1 MTTTIQHTGMT
12 EQEINDILEAEQH
25 INTVIVPAYLKLPSV
40 KTVYGED
47 VDAEIR
53 LGFTPSGMC
62 MISYCEWYMHRDL
75 VAALAPARYGFVD
88 AYTGR
93 TARFVVVSGTHEEVR
108 AMFRK
113 SR

>member
-1 MTTTIQHTGMT
+1 MTTIQHAGMT

-25 INTVIVPAYLKLPSV
+25 INTVMIPAYLQLPSV
-40 KTVYGED
+40 KTVYGGD

-53 LGFTPSGMC
+53 LGVTPSGMS
-62 MISYCEWYMHRDL
+62 MISYQEWYMHRDL

-93 TARFVVVSGTHEEVR
+93 TARFVLVSGTCEEVR

-113 SR
+113 RR